1 MRMEVIEV
9 SKVIRKHTVLDRVSC
24 SMHSGKI
31 YGIQGI
37 NGSGKTMLMRVLIGL
52 IHPSSGKVL
61 IDGKELG
68 KELEF
73 PKSIGFLLENP
84 TFLDRYSGYQN
95 LKMLASVKKI
105 ISDEEINKV
114 LCLVGLDEEAAKKKY
129 RKYSLG
135 MKQRLGIAA
144 ALMEKPDIVIL
155 DEPTNALDTSGVE
168 LVKEIVRGEKKRG
181 ALVIISCHDLAVLEE
196 NECAKGTGSWIRQM
210 DTEGQYELIREL
222 LEPEFGPMYVTPPD
236 IDQSV
241 QQLSFTISEGIHRAV
256 FEL

>member
-105 ISDEEINKV
+105 ISDEGINKV

-196 NECAKGTGSWIRQM
+196 LSDEIIK
-210 DTEGQYELIREL
+210 
-222 LEPEFGPMYVTPPD
+222 LESGKVIEHIG
-236 IDQSV
+236 
-241 QQLSFTISEGIHRAV
+241 RA
-256 FEL
+256 

>member
-196 NECAKGTGSWIRQM
+196 LSDEIIKLESGKVIEHIGRASIRM
-210 DTEGQYELIREL
+210 
-222 LEPEFGPMYVTPPD
+222 
-236 IDQSV
+236 
-241 QQLSFTISEGIHRAV
+241 
-256 FEL
+256 

>member
-9 SKVIRKHTVLDRVSC
+9 SKVIRKHTVLDQVSC

-168 LVKEIVRGEKKRG
+168 LVKEIVRREKKRG

-196 NECAKGTGSWIRQM
+196 LSDEIIK
-210 DTEGQYELIREL
+210 
-222 LEPEFGPMYVTPPD
+222 LESGKVIEHIG
-236 IDQSV
+236 
-241 QQLSFTISEGIHRAV
+241 RA
-256 FEL
+256 